1 MLKKLNSSIFSFMS
15 DPSLSMAAIVAIGEM
30 ARNGRLL
37 FVSREAKLNTV
48 EVLIKKIQT
57 SKETNKLKEKAA
69 ATLGYICIHEMK
81 ESGAEMGNCYLKKK
95 FNYQIHNQ
103 LFLYWIFGII
113 NWVKKTIFNYYY
125 QWSMTNDQLIRQ
137 KNVAINICT
146 AGHIFSL
153 KRRKSSLS
161 IFTKLV
167 FLKLNQEFL

>member
-81 ESGAEMGNCYLKKK
+81 ESGAEMGNCYLKKNSITK
-95 FNYQIHNQ
+95 YITNYFYTEY
-103 LFLYWIFGII
+103 L
-113 NWVKKTIFNYYY
+113 V
-125 QWSMTNDQLIRQ
+125 
-137 KNVAINICT
+137 
-146 AGHIFSL
+146 
-153 KRRKSSLS
+153 LS
-161 IFTKLV
+161 IG
-167 FLKLNQEFL
+167 